1 MVLSTSRK
9 TFFYFN
15 LIETGNAQMFSDK
28 FNFTNN
34 ESNDSLSL
42 QNQTDWS
49 CLTIWYERGKNPYR
63 RWARNYQAEE
73 FRIKQ
78 EIKSDGRDAMLL
90 TLLYLDLYWLEDY
103 IILYQSIRAGDLET
117 KQN

>member
-1 MVLSTSRK
+1 MKEAK
-9 TFFYFN
+9 TFTDVEP
-15 LIETGNAQMFSDK
+15 ETIRQKSSVFSLNRK
-28 FNFTNN
+28 F
-34 ESNDSLSL
+34 
-42 QNQTDWS
+42 
-49 CLTIWYERGKNPYR
+49 K
-63 RWARNYQAEE
+63 
-73 FRIKQ
+73 

>member
-15 LIETGNAQMFSDK
+15 LIETGNAQMFSDN

-63 RWARNYQAEE
+63 RWARNYQAGE

-103 IILYQSIRAGDLET
+103 IILYHLTRAGDLET

>member
-1 MVLSTSRK
+1 MKEAK
-9 TFFYFN
+9 T
-15 LIETGNAQMFSDK
+15 LTDVEQETM
-28 FNFTNN
+28 
-34 ESNDSLSL
+34 
-42 QNQTDWS
+42 
-49 CLTIWYERGKNPYR
+49 
-63 RWARNYQAEE
+63 YQAGE

-103 IILYQSIRAGDLET
+103 IIWYQLTRAGDLET

>member
-1 MVLSTSRK
+1 M
-9 TFFYFN
+9 N
-15 LIETGNAQMFSDK
+15 LMTPF
-28 FNFTNN
+28 
-34 ESNDSLSL
+34 
-42 QNQTDWS
+42 
-49 CLTIWYERGKNPYR
+49 P
-63 RWARNYQAEE
+63 

-103 IILYQSIRAGDLET
+103 IILYHLTRAGDLET